1 MFGFELIDVFWPV
14 GKVLK
19 SSRKHN
25 PNTYLPGAQNT
36 TWEIYSKEFLRGI
49 PAEQVI
55 SETVKGSDSS
65 FAAHTHGLT
74 HTHDVRSGQNTGGYT
89 WAAKGLGVSLA
100 HTHTLAQHNHTGLTS
115 HYHGPQTGQAG
126 NVYNYYG
133 PYTNYTYAGVSAQ
146 GVWYTLAGLGDMVSN
161 QVTSSIV
168 SGNSSSVNPV
178 STETGIEVGVG
189 FETTLGNTAA
199 NSTPLMST
207 GKSGITNNR
216 PAYKEVY
223 QWVRTS

>member
-19 SSRKHN
+19 SSRKDN

-36 TWEIYSKEFLRGI
+36 TWAIYSKEFLRGI
-49 PAEQVI
+49 PAAQVI

-65 FAAHTHGLT
+65 FAAHTHALT

-89 WAAKGLGVSLA
+89 WAAKGSGVSLA
-100 HTHTLAQHNHTGLTS
+100 HTHILAQHNHTGSTS
-115 HYHGPQTGQAG
+115 HYHGPPSGPAG
-126 NVYNYYG
+126 DVYNYYG
-133 PYTNYTYAGVSAQ
+133 PQTHYTGTDMSTQ
-146 GVWYTLAGLGDMVSN
+146 GVWYTLAGLGDPESN
-161 QVTSSIV
+161 QETSDIV
-168 SGNSSSVNPV
+168 SGSSSMVNAV

-189 FETTLGNTAA
+189 FETTLGNTAT
-199 NSTPLMST
+199 NSTLLMSNGNT
-207 GKSGITNNR
+207 GITNNR
-216 PAYKEVY
+216 PTYKEVY